1 MLTDLRYPSGVRSE
15 FVVSVAAVLAAGCQL
30 VFHSSDDAGPVKH
43 DAAKDAAVDA
53 DPTCVC
59 SGNDLTCSSGT
70 RQCDFGC
77 ISAASAGGGAVCAS
91 YQPSNGADWNDFASV
106 TAGLTL
112 GGGQVGTLDLA
123 TGDIVVNGTVVHSG
137 YDVSGGIASRSTG
150 GNVYVALNSLQIE
163 SGATFTIMNSA
174 TATARPVIFTV
185 RGDVVVNGTL
195 DVSGLS
201 FGGCGLGHASNS
213 GFGGGSGGAF
223 GAASGAGASGD
234 GQPTGITAGVNP
246 CGNNVEAGIA
256 IGSFGG
262 GGRIFGGN
270 GIGGA
275 GGGAVQISAVGTFTQ
290 SGVVV
295 ASGRAGTKSAEGGNG
310 GGSGGAILIEATNYV
325 GSGTCGLYA
334 NGGSGSGGNN
344 EEGIDGL
351 RSTLPAKPPG
361 HGGSGGA
368 LQVPAAEGTTT
379 ALAVGSGTIYK
390 GGGGGGSVGKIAVRS
405 RNLNSSNMCTSSPA
419 ARIIALP

>member
-1 MLTDLRYPSGVRSE
+1 
-15 FVVSVAAVLAAGCQL
+15 
-30 VFHSSDDAGPVKH
+30 
-43 DAAKDAAVDA
+43 
-53 DPTCVC
+53 
-59 SGNDLTCSSGT
+59 
-70 RQCDFGC
+70 
-77 ISAASAGGGAVCAS
+77 
-91 YQPSNGADWNDFASV
+91 
-106 TAGLTL
+106 
-112 GGGQVGTLDLA
+112 
-123 TGDIVVNGTVVHSG
+123 
-137 YDVSGGIASRSTG
+137 
-150 GNVYVALNSLQIE
+150 
-163 SGATFTIMNSA
+163 
-174 TATARPVIFTV
+174 
-185 RGDVVVNGTL
+185 
-195 DVSGLS
+195 
-201 FGGCGLGHASNS
+201 
-213 GFGGGSGGAF
+213 
-223 GAASGAGASGD
+223 
-234 GQPTGITAGVNP
+234 VNP

-256 IGSFGG
+256 IGSIGG
-262 GGRIFGGN
+262 GGRLLSGFGS
-270 GIGGA
+270 GGA

-351 RSTLPAKPPG
+351 RSTMPAKPPG

-419 ARIIALP
+419 TRIIALP

>member
-1 MLTDLRYPSGVRSE
+1 VRTE
-15 FVVSVAAVLAAGCQL
+15 IVVGVAAVLATGCQL
-30 VFHSSDDAGPVKH
+30 VFTSSDDAGPVKR
-43 DAAKDAAVDA
+43 DAPATVDA
-53 DPTCVC
+53 DTTCAC
-59 SGNDLTCSSGT
+59 SGKDLTCATGT
-70 RQCDFGC
+70 RRCDFGC

-123 TGDIVVNGTVVHSG
+123 NSDIVIDGTVVHSG
-137 YDVSGGIASRSTG
+137 NDVSGGIAVRRVG

-163 SGATFTIMNSA
+163 TGATFTIKN
-174 TATARPVIFTV
+174 TAAVPAQPVIFTV
-185 RGDVVVNGTL
+185 RGDAVINGTL

-201 FGGCGLGHASNS
+201 LGGCGPGRASNS

-223 GAASGAGASGD
+223 GATSGAGGSGD
-234 GQPTGITAGVNP
+234 GQSSGITASVP
-246 CGNNVEAGIA
+246 ACGNNVEAGIA
-256 IGSFGG
+256 IGSGG
-262 GGRIFGGN
+262 GGGAIIGGN

-275 GGGAVQISAVGTFTQ
+275 GGGAVQISVVGTFSQ
-290 SGVVV
+290 RGVVV
-295 ASGRAGTKSAEGGNG
+295 ASGRAGTKSADGGNG
-310 GGSGGAILIEATNYV
+310 GGSGGAILIESANYL
-325 GSGTCGLYA
+325 SIGTCGLYA

-351 RSTLPAKPPG
+351 RSTMPAKPAG

-368 LQVPAAEGTTT
+368 LQVPADAGTTT